1 MSQVPY
7 GPGPAGPTPWQGP
20 PPTGGPSRVPTIIAI
35 VVAVIAIAIAIGAWF
50 RPAPKPEAPAAKT
63 YSEQEVADAKKAV
76 CDAFKDASRGV
87 QAAGR
92 RNEGPDP
99 VAVLAVAA
107 NVRLALTAGSAY
119 MLQSLDNTP
128 AAPDDLKS
136 AVKNLAGIYQKI
148 AVAQLG
154 EASQDQLDPMYKS
167 GDEVTNQ
174 IKQVCG

>member
-7 GPGPAGPTPWQGP
+7 GPGPAGPAPWQGP
-20 PPTGGPSRVPTIIAI
+20 PPSGGPSRVPTIIAI
-35 VVAVIAIAIAIGAWF
+35 VIAVIAVAVAIGAWF
-50 RPAPKPEAPAAKT
+50 RPVPKPETPAAKT
-63 YSEQEVADAKKAV
+63 YSEQEIADAKKSV
-76 CDAFKDASRGV
+76 CDAFKDANRGV

-99 VAVLAVAA
+99 IAVLAVAA

-119 MLQSLDNTP
+119 MLQSVDNNQ

-136 AVKNLAGIYQKI
+136 AVEELAGTYRKV

-154 EASQDQLDPMYKS
+154 EASQDELDPMYKS
-167 GDEVTNQ
+167 GDETTNK
-174 IKQVCG
+174 IKQACG